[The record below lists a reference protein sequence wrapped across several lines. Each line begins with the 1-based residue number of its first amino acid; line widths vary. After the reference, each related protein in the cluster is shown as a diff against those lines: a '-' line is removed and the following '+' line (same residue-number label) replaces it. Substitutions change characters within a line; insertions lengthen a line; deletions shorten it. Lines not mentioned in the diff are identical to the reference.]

1 MDGKF
6 LVVIIFELVIFIIQ
20 FLFVVDFWILVG
32 DVYLIQYIKILSLLM
47 VCIHLPLVIIALRR
61 KYGTSCL
68 CICFY
73 YYKVF
78 SIVIDNVFQIFSSDT
93 FTIIL
98 FWIDF
103 TFTVVGGVQQDVF
116 LERKKKIKKFL
127 NIPLL
132 LPPAQLE
139 KQKI

>member
-1 MDGKF
+1 M
-6 LVVIIFELVIFIIQ
+6 LIQ
-20 FLFVVDFWILVG
+20 INEWEISSSYNIWIGTFNYSISLCSWLWILVG

-47 VCIHLPLVIIALRR
+47 ACTHLPLGIIALRR

-103 TFTVVGGVQQDVF
+103 TFTVVGGV
-116 LERKKKIKKFL
+116 
-127 NIPLL
+127 
-132 LPPAQLE
+132 
-139 KQKI
+139 

>member
-1 MDGKF
+1 MA
-6 LVVIIFELVIFIIQ
+6 
-20 FLFVVDFWILVG
+20 
-32 DVYLIQYIKILSLLM
+32 
-47 VCIHLPLVIIALRR
+47 CIHLPLVIIALRR

-78 SIVIDNVFQIFSSDT
+78 SIVIDNLFQIFSSDT

-103 TFTVVGGVQQDVF
+103 PFTVVGGCVSGC
-116 LERKKKIKKFL
+116 LLGKKEENKKSL

-132 LPPAQLE
+132 PPLVQLE